1 MDDNSFFVFICH
13 LTDFSILSRM
23 IVKSQ
28 IQRSDSKPIRLFSLL
43 TVHNKMQIKL
53 NFRYNELAVE
63 KQRVDQENNSLRLY
77 VDEERKEKEE
87 MRRQQQVRSSQL
99 S

>member
-1 MDDNSFFVFICH
+1 
-13 LTDFSILSRM
+13 
-23 IVKSQ
+23 
-28 IQRSDSKPIRLFSLL
+28 
-43 TVHNKMQIKL
+43 MQIKL

-87 MRRQQQVRSSQL
+87 MRRQQQVRPSQL